1 MFFASMLS
9 LMGDAQTVRIKGERA
24 KPEVNPVNQ
33 QIETLSEV
41 YTEEL
46 QATRELSDASARFE
60 FCYEEIRNL
69 IVLLRESE
77 PGSHAEEAMLKQI
90 KSKREEIRTL
100 KREMDVCYRA
110 VKFSDTGD
118 GHSIGPAPEVP
129 LFFDS
134 DSVRV
139 LN

>member
-1 MFFASMLS
+1 
-9 LMGDAQTVRIKGERA
+9 MGDAQTVRLKGGRDKTQQE
-24 KPEVNPVNQ
+24 PVNTQ
-33 QIETLSEV
+33 LKTLCEV

-46 QATRELSDASARFE
+46 QATRELYDASTRFE
-60 FCYEEIRNL
+60 LCYEEIRNFIL
-69 IVLLRESE
+69 ILRESE
-77 PGSHAEEAMLKQI
+77 PGSSTEDVLLKQI
-90 KSKREEIRTL
+90 KTKRDEIRAL

-118 GHSIGPAPEVP
+118 GQSIGPSPEVP

-134 DSVRV
+134 GSNGI